1 MKEERGIGI
10 EKEMEVLRDIKKE
23 YGFKV
28 MKDINKEEKC
38 EDVDKVVDVIK
49 IKEFIWRKKDIMIEE
64 ERNGSVVNVKKGKF
78 IENWEMKNVIEKI
91 KERGNKNV
99 MEKERGV

>member
-23 YGFKV
+23 YGLKV

-49 IKEFIWRKKDIMIEE
+49 IKEFI
-64 ERNGSVVNVKKGKF
+64 
-78 IENWEMKNVIEKI
+78 
-91 KERGNKNV
+91 
-99 MEKERGV
+99 

>member
-1 MKEERGIGI
+1 
-10 EKEMEVLRDIKKE
+10 
-23 YGFKV
+23 
-28 MKDINKEEKC
+28 
-38 EDVDKVVDVIK
+38 
-49 IKEFIWRKKDIMIEE
+49 MIEE